1 MDELKRFY
9 SKHNLKQDAFVMV
22 EDSLKIRDVNNKS
35 SILDDVYWLEANLRM
50 KQGQFKESLFLL
62 EKILKEFPEDIL
74 ADDAFFLQADIYEN
88 QLKNKEKSMQL
99 YQEFLTK
106 YPGSVYV
113 AEARKRFR
121 NLRGDFVE
129 EKIIN

>member
-1 MDELKRFY
+1 MY
-9 SKHNLKQDAFVMV
+9 
-22 EDSLKIRDVNNKS
+22 EDSVKTKEVNAKS

-50 KQGQFKESLFLL
+50 KQGQFNEALVLL
-62 EKILKEFPEDIL
+62 EKILKEFPEEIL

-88 QLKNKEKSMQL
+88 QLKNSEKAMQL
-99 YQEFLTK
+99 YQDFLTK

-121 NLRGDFVE
+121 NLRGDFVN
-129 EKIIN
+129 EKIVN